1 MRAWSLP
8 DPDGRLGATVA
19 KLVGGG
25 APASTAVYAAVGDT
39 GAAAPLLGAIGAL
52 DAPGLVAIVGTGGGR
67 TTGVLDR
74 RRDAGPRR
82 GARSTDALAR
92 RARR

>member
-1 MRAWSLP
+1 MRSWSLP

-39 GAAAPLLGAIGAL
+39 GAAAPLLGAIAAL
-52 DAPGLVAIVGTGGGR
+52 DAPGLVAVVGSGGGR
-67 TTGVLDR
+67 TTGVLIDVEQPVPGAAVGHGR
-74 RRDAGPRR
+74 AGR
-82 GARSTDALAR
+82 
-92 RARR
+92 